1 MLSYEH
7 KQVTH
12 IAERSV
18 KQLQI
23 WKGCK
28 QSLSKEWNI
37 WKKIY
42 NNIWNQN
49 MNLFTEELNNIDFIS
64 GELWAVL
71 PNYSNY
77 LISNYG
83 RIYSLKRKAVKEV
96 HKDKGKSYL
105 ATRLVDDNGV
115 FSNSIYIHRLV
126 ALLFCSNP
134 DPEHKTEVHHKD
146 VNSLNNKAEN
156 LVWLTPEEHRA
167 IHKQL
172 RAERKEKSNEQK

>member
-77 LISNYG
+77 LISIAEWFERLQGQINW
-83 RIYSLKRKAVKEV
+83 KRSRLFWNVKGDRFV
-96 HKDKGKSYL
+96 PFWKIWNLQFAPILWDKL
-105 ATRLVDDNGV
+105 H
-115 FSNSIYIHRLV
+115 FSKNWNVLICKTHTQLLISIIIIIAKL
-126 ALLFCSNP
+126 
-134 DPEHKTEVHHKD
+134 D
-146 VNSLNNKAEN
+146 
-156 LVWLTPEEHRA
+156 
-167 IHKQL
+167 
-172 RAERKEKSNEQK
+172 